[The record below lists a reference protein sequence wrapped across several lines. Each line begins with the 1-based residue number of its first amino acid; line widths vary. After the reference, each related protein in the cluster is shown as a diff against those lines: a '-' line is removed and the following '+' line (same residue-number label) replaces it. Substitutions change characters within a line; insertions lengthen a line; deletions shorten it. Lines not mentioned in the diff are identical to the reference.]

1 MKNQRNRTQIQC
13 PACGAWNN
21 SDASI
26 CGECG
31 RILQVQAKP
40 PVDYRRLM
48 PLIIVA
54 VAAFVAVSF
63 WGYLQFTVYDAQRK
77 IADQDY
83 EAAANELMKISFYGK
98 ADELLNSPGV
108 ENVEAVIYA
117 RAKKQYKAENYI
129 GAMEELAKI
138 QVYEDSGTLLADYLT
153 EYLSG
158 YWRDTGEG
166 EWSFY
171 FGTNANELYVELSY
185 YDSDYDEITDDT
197 GELLIDSMSFGADEN
212 GNLMVYMF
220 ITYDGQDYCMTCTN
234 MQEDMID
241 IDGMQCERW

>member
-1 MKNQRNRTQIQC
+1 MKNRYNRTQTQC
-13 PACGAWNN
+13 P
-21 SDASI
+21 S
-26 CGECG
+26 CGEWNDSNASMCTGCG

-40 PVDYRRLM
+40 PVDYRRLI

-54 VAAFVAVSF
+54 AVIFIAVSF
-63 WGYLQFTVYDAQRK
+63 WGYLQFTVYDAQKK
-77 IADQDY
+77 IANQDY

-117 RAKKQYKAENYI
+117 RAKKQYKAGNYI

-166 EWSFY
+166 EWRFY
-171 FGTNANELYVELSY
+171 FGTNANELYVEESY
-185 YDSDYDEITDDT
+185 YDSDYGEVTDDT

-234 MQEDMID
+234 MQENMID
-241 IDGMQCERW
+241 IDNIQCERR

>member
-1 MKNQRNRTQIQC
+1 MKNRHNRAQTQC
-13 PACGAWNN
+13 PSCGAWNDSN
-21 SDASI
+21 ASM
-26 CGECG
+26 CTGCG

-48 PLIIVA
+48 PLILVA
-54 VAAFVAVSF
+54 VAAFAAVSF

-77 IADQDY
+77 IANQDY

-108 ENVEAVIYA
+108 GDVEAVIYA

-129 GAMEELAKI
+129 EAMEELVKI
-138 QVYEDSGTLLADYLT
+138 QVYEDSGTLLAEYLT

-158 YWRDTGEG
+158 DWRETEEG
-166 EWSFY
+166 ELYFY
-171 FGTNANELYVELSY
+171 FGTNANGRYVKESY
-185 YDSDYDEITDDT
+185 YDSTYGEFTDDT
-197 GELLIDSMSFGADEN
+197 GELLIDSMSFGTDGN
-212 GNLMVYMF
+212 GNLVVDMF
-220 ITYDGQDYCMTCTN
+220 VTYDGQDYCMTCTN